1 MSRVTLIWAQDK
13 NGVIGNKGQ
22 IPWRIPEDLT
32 FFKEQTMGG
41 AVIMGRKTWESIP
54 EKFRPLPGRVN
65 IVMTHA
71 MGYHAP
77 GALVVHNTGRAMD
90 VAKHNPDIF
99 IVGGEVVYNQFSWY
113 ASYAIVTE
121 VDHVVEGDTFAPLMT
136 EETGSATRRPT
147 GAKAKEQVSSSVTS
161 STNARALNEATTQI
175 IVQRVYYE
183 VYFHRSQ
190 STIQQPSTGVMTMHV
205 TKRSGELQPMD
216 QQKYER
222 QIDWAC
228 EELAG
233 VSAEKLK
240 SVIKLSFYDGI
251 TTAELNK
258 AVIIAA
264 AGLISVEE
272 PNWTY
277 VAARMVMQ
285 EARKQVT
292 GGGVE
297 YPSLATTTWLRT
309 CWPARWIPSCLI
321 EDRCSTTSRPARRDR
336 PHARPDVRL
345 PGRADR
351 RGPVPESEPA
361 DQEAHRAAPALAY
374 ASGNGHRTR
383 RDSRR
388 EKRTERAL
396 EYYHTYGLGLA
407 SPSTPTQ
414 FNAGTLM
421 PQLSSCFGTMIPD
434 STDGIMQAMHTT
446 AKFSKSAGGV
456 SSSFTHLRAANSLIE
471 STKGRASG
479 PIPYAKLLMDVTNA
493 FDQGGKRKGAGVG
506 YLAPWHADFESWL
519 KLHDPGDE
527 RQRAHD
533 MFVASWIPDVFM
545 ERVAKHEMW
554 SMFDPKDVPKLL
566 ETHGAVFTQWYE
578 EYERQGLAK
587 KQVDAEALWR
597 ELITKWVQ
605 QSVGWP
611 CFSDEI
617 NHRYAQPEMI
627 HQSNLC
633 TEICLRND
641 EDTSFVCNLT
651 SVNLSKFDFRFNRV
665 TKRIDWNEKLEKVVR
680 TCVRSLDSVISVGFT
695 PHDSGRK
702 FQLSDRAIGLGV
714 MGGVEALYRHGI
726 AYESDDAVHF
736 SNEADEADLGDRHP
750 RESPAVHRTRH
761 LPQLPPVQVGEGK
774 LPIDTVRRTRVIEK
788 FGLHLDLVDCPFAPE
803 GWDTLRSLVKKGM
816 RNSTLM
822 AIAPTATI
830 ALILNTTECFQPP
843 EDLLVVKEN
852 MSSDFKVISPIVTHN
867 PYGLEVKNAFDIDHM
882 WTVWAASAR
891 QLWID
896 QAQSTNIW
904 VNPNN
909 YTPKRGC
916 EKWADYLDELLFEG
930 WRCGQKT
937 FYYLHSTSMA
947 LTPTSVGVKQ
957 PGPAVEYDPE
967 TDPDFTGGGGHRCV
981 LRSCHRCRSRLRELP
996 VRPRRDALRAP
1007 SDSVGRL
1014 DLMIRNTI
1022 I

>member
-1 MSRVTLIWAQDK
+1 
-13 NGVIGNKGQ
+13 
-22 IPWRIPEDLT
+22 
-32 FFKEQTMGG
+32 
-41 AVIMGRKTWESIP
+41 
-54 EKFRPLPGRVN
+54 
-65 IVMTHA
+65 
-71 MGYHAP
+71 
-77 GALVVHNTGRAMD
+77 
-90 VAKHNPDIF
+90 
-99 IVGGEVVYNQFSWY
+99 
-113 ASYAIVTE
+113 
-121 VDHVVEGDTFAPLMT
+121 
-136 EETGSATRRPT
+136 
-147 GAKAKEQVSSSVTS
+147 
-161 STNARALNEATTQI
+161 
-175 IVQRVYYE
+175 
-183 VYFHRSQ
+183 
-190 STIQQPSTGVMTMHV
+190 MHV

-216 QQKYER
+216 QSKYER

-228 EELAG
+228 AGLKG

-240 SVIKLSFYDGI
+240 SVLKLSFYDGI

-258 AVIIAA
+258 AIIVAA

-292 GGGVE
+292 GGLTE
-297 YPSLATTTWLRT
+297 YPSLEDYMATNVLART
-309 CWPARWIPSCLI
+309 LDPKLMDDQMFDHVALQAAIDPSRDMMFDYQGAQIVVDRYLNRDPKTKKLI
-321 EDRCSTTSRPARRDR
+321 E
-336 PHARPDVRL
+336 L
-345 PGRADR
+345 PQHWRMRVAMGIAQD
-351 RGPVPESEPA
+351 E
-361 DQEAHRAAPALAY
+361 L
-374 ASGNGHRTR
+374 T
-383 RDSRR
+383 R

-434 STDGIMQAMHTT
+434 STDGIMKAMHTT

-456 SSSFTHLRAANSLIE
+456 SSSFTHLRSANSLIE

-479 PIPYAKLLMDVTNA
+479 PIPYAKLMMDVTNA

-545 ERVAKHEMW
+545 ERVAKHQMW
-554 SMFDPKDVPKLL
+554 SMFDPKEVPMLL
-566 ETHGAVFTQWYE
+566 KTHGPVFTQWYE

-651 SVNLSKFDFRFNRV
+651 SVNLSKMEFDYDRR
-665 TKRIDWNEKLEKVVR
+665 TKRLAWNHKMEQVVR
-680 TCVRSLDSVISVGFT
+680 TCMRSLDSVISVGFT
-695 PHDSGRK
+695 PHESGRK
-702 FQLSDRAIGLGV
+702 FQLSDRAVGLGV
-714 MGGVEALYRHGI
+714 MGGVEALYRLGI
-726 AYESDDAVHF
+726 PYESDDAIHF
-736 SNEADEADLGDRHP
+736 SNELMKQISAAAIH
-750 RESPAVHRTRH
+750 ESH
-761 LPQLPPVQVGEGK
+761 LMSIERGIYPNFPKSKWAEGK

-788 FGLHLDLVDCPFAPE
+788 FGLHLDLVDCPFAPD
-803 GWDTLRSLVKKGM
+803 GWDTLRGLVKKGM
-816 RNSTLM
+816 RNSTWG

-867 PYGLEVKNAFDIDHM
+867 PYGLEVKSAFDIDHM

-904 VNPNN
+904 VNPNA

-947 LTPTSVGVKQ
+947 LTPTAVGVNQ
-957 PGPAVEYDPE
+957 PGPAEEYDPE
-967 TDPDFTGGGGHRCV
+967 TDPNYSGGRVC
-981 LRSCHRCRSRLRELP
+981 SI
-996 VRPRRDALRAP
+996 DAGPDCEACQ
-1007 SDSVGRL
+1007 
-1014 DLMIRNTI
+1014 
-1022 I
+1022 